1 MTGADGSRA
10 IGGSPFVL
18 TRKTRP
24 PFILRTTGSPT
35 KTCRN
40 PDRKPTHLGAVLRVD
55 VLPGLGITQGR
66 MAELLG
72 VSRVTLAQLLHEH
85 RALSGD
91 MALRLERLLGTSAE
105 SWLNMQQA
113 VDLWEARQDMHRFE
127 GVQ

>member
-1 MTGADGSRA
+1 M
-10 IGGSPFVL
+10 
-18 TRKTRP
+18 KT
-24 PFILRTTGSPT
+24 L
-35 KTCRN
+35 RN
-40 PDRKPTHLGAVLRVD
+40 PNRKPTHPGAVLRED

-113 VDLWEARQDMHRFE
+113 VDLWESRQDAHRFE
-127 GVQ
+127 GVQRLTNHLQCEVA

>member
-1 MTGADGSRA
+1 MKS
-10 IGGSPFVL
+10 L
-18 TRKTRP
+18 
-24 PFILRTTGSPT
+24 
-35 KTCRN
+35 RN
-40 PDRKPTHLGAVLRVD
+40 PNRKPTHPGALLRED

-113 VDLWEARQDMHRFE
+113 ADLWQARQDVQRFAKIARI
-127 GVQ
+127 GNAQTAMA